1 MSPAGSLFFPI
12 LSGYLRFCHR
22 CLPISKVM
30 GYITYAQGTFDLAGR
45 EETLLFCHPELFDL
59 S

>member
-1 MSPAGSLFFPI
+1 
-12 LSGYLRFCHR
+12 
-22 CLPISKVM
+22 M